1 MLLLLLFCL
10 TLYAARDNGL
20 IKIGSVLIGLFICC
34 FIRQCFIYSLLPFSS
49 DGISLRIKRIA
60 VVPFPTAVSTYAA
73 AGAAVV
79 ADVDI
84 NAVVVDNNATA
95 GAKCKQ
101 WFYTP
106 LF

>member
-1 MLLLLLFCL
+1 M
-10 TLYAARDNGL
+10 
-20 IKIGSVLIGLFICC
+20 
-34 FIRQCFIYSLLPFSS
+34 
-49 DGISLRIKRIA
+49 
-60 VVPFPTAVSTYAA
+60 PFPTAVSTYAA